1 MFGGYRDMLRERND
15 LADKVESI
23 VAEKK
28 ELIATVIIYLQAW
41 LKEFESKL
49 GESELKVS
57 KEREASK

>member
-1 MFGGYRDMLRERND
+1 MLRERND

-28 ELIATVIIYLQAW
+28 ELIATVAKFAKVITDLQAW

>member
-1 MFGGYRDMLRERND
+1 MLRERND

-28 ELIATVIIYLQAW
+28 ELIATVAKFAKVIIYLQAW